1 MLRQFFIRVIHQIP
15 AVSKTTALWALGL
28 LHLICLFQFPA
39 RSLNTQLWLRRLRSL
54 CVNPITYTFAYFETA
69 AVVYIKMPFHQPTSA
84 KPWMYNQHGRFYV
97 GSTNIG
103 VSKREF
109 NRMAKLRQVKLDKAV
124 SCELA
129 IKYWAKRLDFPLFTI
144 LVLKTFDAYSEAWTF
159 EHLLMSKWQAPLNFP
174 FITRFLSLKSTGWL
188 VQIKK
193 HQQSF
198 SSMPTGDR
206 LFQRVRRRLHTMG
219 VAPSI
224 HSCQAQAWRT
234 LYCLTAPGRLSF
246 DTGIFHD
253 WEVYALYRSAGHL
266 EQPTRTHARKLLK
279 KILEF
284 RNLTVPKLNKP
295 LAIPLMAHPTFKE
308 SVQRF
313 LRDHIWNHIDLAIPL
328 HLPTH
333 KIREAA
339 SPTLGPALF
348 NFRRMETLFDFSNPD
363 SVPCSCFDIWKRLQ
377 RSQRPPSP
385 HYECVA
391 IAAALEQFQFPPD
404 LQIFQNANSRS
415 TYFRS
420 RTDVFKN
427 FEERLLLWTR
437 HHGLPPCSVALVSQF

>member
-1 MLRQFFIRVIHQIP
+1 
-15 AVSKTTALWALGL
+15 
-28 LHLICLFQFPA
+28 
-39 RSLNTQLWLRRLRSL
+39 
-54 CVNPITYTFAYFETA
+54 
-69 AVVYIKMPFHQPTSA
+69 
-84 KPWMYNQHGRFYV
+84 
-97 GSTNIG
+97 
-103 VSKREF
+103 
-109 NRMAKLRQVKLDKAV
+109 
-124 SCELA
+124 
-129 IKYWAKRLDFPLFTI
+129 
-144 LVLKTFDAYSEAWTF
+144 
-159 EHLLMSKWQAPLNFP
+159 MSKWQAPLNFP

-313 LRDHIWNHIDLAIPL
+313 LRVHIWNHIDLAIPL

-339 SPTLGPALF
+339 SPTLGSALF

-385 HYECVA
+385 HYERVA

-420 RTDVFKN
+420 RNDVFKN

-437 HHGLPPCSVALVSQF
+437 HHGLPPCSVALVSQFLLKHWTLHCQEIQQRTRFTHSDLARLKRWLPRNVVLHHADHEIHRITVFCPRLYSFGVLRTWQDDQLFSVYPGTAPEARPNTNGVFAPILSFRMALYF